1 MKPKKKRVTSRRHTN
16 ATGASRRAGKT
27 QQIKRPLRRSART
40 HPTTAS
46 ETIDNDVYTFR
57 GDSEDAPDAESTNG
71 GGGSSSD
78 GRASGSSG
86 GLFGSRSSSYHG
98 LNTTHERSPVGSEHR
113 ISASR
118 QSDPGGTA
126 MQGGG
131 TGTAADCAP
140 PSSMEASAVEA
151 GTQLF
156 GQPTEAMKLLDESF
170 FTNFGT
176 DMPVAEAA
184 AAAPP
189 PAGTAH
195 QEDAS
200 TSTTALPQLGRQDSF
215 RRAAA
220 PRPGLL
226 ASETWRRMAQNALGI
241 VNLLLA
247 PEPSSNQA
255 GMGMPPLQHG
265 WMQQS
270 QVSIR

>member
-1 MKPKKKRVTSRRHTN
+1 M
-16 ATGASRRAGKT
+16 
-27 QQIKRPLRRSART
+27 
-40 HPTTAS
+40 
-46 ETIDNDVYTFR
+46 
-57 GDSEDAPDAESTNG
+57 
-71 GGGSSSD
+71 
-78 GRASGSSG
+78 
-86 GLFGSRSSSYHG
+86 
-98 LNTTHERSPVGSEHR
+98 
-113 ISASR
+113 
-118 QSDPGGTA
+118 
-126 MQGGG
+126 
-131 TGTAADCAP
+131 
-140 PSSMEASAVEA
+140 EA